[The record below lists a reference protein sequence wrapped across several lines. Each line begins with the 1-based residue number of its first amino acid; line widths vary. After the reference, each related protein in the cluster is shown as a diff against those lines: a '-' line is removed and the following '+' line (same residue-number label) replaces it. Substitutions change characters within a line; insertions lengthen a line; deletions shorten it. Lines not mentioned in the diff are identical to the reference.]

1 MFRDLLFLG
10 LTLAKLKW
18 YFSIFY
24 ENHPFPSPPLYG
36 SVLWTN
42 IKKKK
47 QRWFYSRQYIN
58 IFQVTNIWEGTAF
71 LLRRIVHTLLAVPPQ
86 NQYGTLRTQKQY
98 IQHSYV
104 NPASY
109 AGHIFCSS
117 ASSLTFLLCM
127 FSVIK
132 SDFIGFVCARWV
144 TFALVIQLSHAHRLT
159 QANCL
164 SKFCIIGSFV
174 CADI

>member
-1 MFRDLLFLG
+1 MFRDLLLRG

-42 IKKKK
+42 IKQKK
-47 QRWFYSRQYIN
+47 QGWFLQSAIYIYFSSYQYLGRHGFPSSSYCTHSSRGSAAKSIRHSSDAK
-58 IFQVTNIWEGTAF
+58 T
-71 LLRRIVHTLLAVPPQ
+71 
-86 NQYGTLRTQKQY
+86 Y

-117 ASSLTFLLCM
+117 ASSLSFLLCM

-144 TFALVIQLSHAHRLT
+144 IFALLFSLFMLT
-159 QANCL
+159 
-164 SKFCIIGSFV
+164 
-174 CADI
+174 D